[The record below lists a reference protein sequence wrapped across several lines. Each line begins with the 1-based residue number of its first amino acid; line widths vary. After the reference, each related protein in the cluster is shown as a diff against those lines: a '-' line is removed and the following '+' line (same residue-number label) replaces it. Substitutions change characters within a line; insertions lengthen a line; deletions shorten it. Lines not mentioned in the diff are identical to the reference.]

1 MEGNKAVLPGEEGM
15 KALLGRC
22 VSQHWEDA
30 GGVVFFGGG
39 SPPTPSLPPGS
50 TMLPQ
55 GAGSVLRGSLCPLTA
70 ARSDPEQGRGGW
82 INLAKQ
88 KNE

>member
-1 MEGNKAVLPGEEGM
+1 MLLGEEGM
-15 KALLGRC
+15 KAPPGRC
-22 VSQHWEDA
+22 ESEHREDA
-30 GGVVFFGGG
+30 GGGGFFGGG
-39 SPPTPSLPPGS
+39 SPTPGS

-55 GAGSVLRGSLCPLTA
+55 GEGSVLCGSLCPLTTSM
-70 ARSDPEQGRGGW
+70 SDPEQGRGGW